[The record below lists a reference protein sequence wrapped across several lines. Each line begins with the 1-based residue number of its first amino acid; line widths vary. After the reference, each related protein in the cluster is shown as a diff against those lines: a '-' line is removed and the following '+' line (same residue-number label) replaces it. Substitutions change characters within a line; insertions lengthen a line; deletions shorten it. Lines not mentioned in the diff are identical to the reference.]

1 MDPRNPHIESFL
13 RTLIERKE
21 KKLEPD
27 ELERLV
33 ESLNRLF
40 ENMVGRNMIAALPE
54 DVRRDFVS
62 RYDKGS
68 RDVDP
73 AQLSPVFD
81 AYIDDPAK
89 IMKDTLREFA
99 DLYFRTGKTKSIVP
113 QPSGEPA
120 RHIYEG
126 PQRPGEVLVPV
137 VDEVEGLAHLHLG
150 KRLCLKGTG
159 LDLPLY
165 RVLGQDAYSGPA
177 LHHFLY
183 GGGACRFHDD
193 QRGRSFSF

>member
-1 MDPRNPHIESFL
+1 MDPRNPYIEEFL
-13 RTLIERKE
+13 RTLIKRKE

-33 ESLNRLF
+33 ESLNRLL

-62 RYDKGS
+62 QYDKGS

-81 AYIDDPAK
+81 TYIDDPAK

-99 DLYFRTGKTKSIVP
+99 DLYFQNR
-113 QPSGEPA
+113 
-120 RHIYEG
+120 
-126 PQRPGEVLVPV
+126 
-137 VDEVEGLAHLHLG
+137 
-150 KRLCLKGTG
+150 
-159 LDLPLY
+159 
-165 RVLGQDAYSGPA
+165 
-177 LHHFLY
+177 
-183 GGGACRFHDD
+183 
-193 QRGRSFSF
+193 